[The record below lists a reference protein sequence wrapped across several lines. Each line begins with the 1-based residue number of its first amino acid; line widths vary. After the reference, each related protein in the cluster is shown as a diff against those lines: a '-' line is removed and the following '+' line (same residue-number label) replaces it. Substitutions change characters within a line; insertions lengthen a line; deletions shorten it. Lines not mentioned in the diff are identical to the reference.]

1 MSTLHRRTVRWVA
14 FDDDNIPTDWHY
26 QETVWSDGFRDLEYW
41 DDFDDWMF
49 LPRWYRM
56 SLPSVS
62 FDNWSEEGGVR
73 VAVRPQDSEIIE
85 AEVVESDRRP
95 EWVQQARD
103 RWGDLRRGLAQMG
116 DRFKS
121 GLNQVRRWIARK
133 LSD

>member
-1 MSTLHRRTVRWVA
+1 
-14 FDDDNIPTDWHY
+14 
-26 QETVWSDGFRDLEYW
+26 
-41 DDFDDWMF
+41 
-49 LPRWYRM
+49 M

-103 RWGDLRRGLAQMG
+103 RWDDLRRGLAQMG

-121 GLNQVRRWIARK
+121 GLNQLRRWIARK